1 MLARYEKDYLPFTRN
16 GREYDFEEELIHL
29 GMMKKA
35 KGRKEHDDFMA
46 GLIGLAA
53 LAALKE
59 SLDEEKKEPCKDD
72 GDERLEYPFPF
83 DLTDCK
89 LSWDEDH
96 LMDSKAL
103 SFESEDTQSFAEF
116 LKDLFEE
123 MEKEHEEKDSRDDK
137 KDDDNDRS
145 PVSFDDVSYLHSTTD
160 CRHECDC
167 DKETIPER
175 KRFVFGTEVEPVENT
190 MELPVYCKFDH
201 EKKTTTAFWNDGDK
215 TVVTADAEDEYDPFL
230 GVMYCCME
238 HACGGKDYLNR
249 IRRLVKNAEAVDD
262 LYKKSEQE
270 IKERKEIEARK
281 RAKRIA
287 TKARRKK
294 KHEVEVMKE
303 ALLQLKEEGLL

>member
-16 GREYDFEEELIHL
+16 GREYDFEEELMHL

-35 KGRKEHDDFMA
+35 KERKEHDDFMA

-59 SLDEEKKEPCKDD
+59 SLGGEEKETNRDD
-72 GDERLEYPFPF
+72 GDEHLRSPFPF
-83 DLTDCK
+83 DLTDCE

-96 LMDSKAL
+96 LEPEEMD
-103 SFESEDTQSFAEF
+103 FEPEPQEFAEF
-116 LKDLFEE
+116 LKALFEK
-123 MEKEHEEKDSRDDK
+123 MEKEHEEKDDRDDK
-137 KDDDNDRS
+137 KDDDHDRS
-145 PVSFDDVSYLHSTTD
+145 PVSFDDVSCLHSATD

-190 MELPVYCKFDH
+190 MEFPVYCKFDH

-238 HACGGKDYLNR
+238 HASGGKDYLNH
-249 IRRLVKNAEAVDD
+249 IRKLVKNAEAVDD
-262 LYKKSEQE
+262 LCKKFEQE
-270 IKERKEIEARK
+270 VKERKEIEARK

>member
-16 GREYDFEEELIHL
+16 GREYDFEEELMHL

-35 KGRKEHDDFMA
+35 KERKEHDDFMT
-46 GLIGLAA
+46 GLFGLAA

-59 SLDEEKKEPCKDD
+59 SLGGEEKETNRDD
-72 GDERLEYPFPF
+72 GDEHLRSPFPF
-83 DLTDCK
+83 DLTDCE

-96 LMDSKAL
+96 L
-103 SFESEDTQSFAEF
+103 ESEEMDFEPEPQEFAEF
-116 LKDLFEE
+116 LKALFEE
-123 MEKEHEEKDSRDDK
+123 MEKEHEEKDDRDDK
-137 KDDDNDRS
+137 KDDDDRRS
-145 PVSFDDVSYLHSTTD
+145 PVSLDDVSCLHSATT
-160 CRHECDC
+160 CCHGHDC
-167 DKETIPER
+167 DKETVPDSKSSI
-175 KRFVFGTEVEPVENT
+175 FGTEVEPVGAA
-190 MELPVYCKFDH
+190 MEFPVYCIFDH
-201 EKKTTTAFWNDGDK
+201 EKKTTTAFWSDGEK
-215 TVVTADAEDEYDPFL
+215 TVVTADAEDKYDPFL

-238 HACGGKDYLNR
+238 HASGGKDYLNH
-249 IRRLVKNAEAVDD
+249 IRKLVKNAEAVDK
-262 LYKKSEQE
+262 LYEKFEQE